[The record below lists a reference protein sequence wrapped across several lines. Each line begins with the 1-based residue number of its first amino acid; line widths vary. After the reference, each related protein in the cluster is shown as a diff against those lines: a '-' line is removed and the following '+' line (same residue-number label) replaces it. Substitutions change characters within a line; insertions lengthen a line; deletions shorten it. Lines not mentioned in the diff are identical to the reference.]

1 MKLKLRL
8 AKLYDNGELKRKNTE
23 RVKDYFVIFY
33 NRWRDDVDD
42 VKLFF
47 RFVIRILAKY
57 ATAFVHGKRFMPS
70 LIF

>member
-47 RFVIRILAKY
+47 RFVIRTLAKY
-57 ATAFVHGKRFMPS
+57 ATPFVPGERFMPS